1 MAPVQKNSHRRR
13 PHRTDT
19 QSSGGA
25 PGSLR
30 DYRQSF
36 PSRFRFA
43 GLMLALLFFVSGCQ
57 TIEEYFS
64 TINLAGGLDS
74 SSVTFYTRK
83 SQLERL
89 YGNDSA
95 AEVSRRNHSES
106 TTIERPFY
114 AISSAPN
121 PLPFFEDEGFFRYMR
136 TSVTFNSPR
145 TYRGTLINY
154 PDDGRVTADPRLS
167 LFYQLYTLPDLLGRR
182 MEFIYEEYRAYMTL
196 YFPYYSAEN
205 WYFAFGQSYGQSRY
219 NFDLLEQNFRLAS
232 VVRQWTPVYMVS
244 LNYGYRLGRF
254 FPKGLLSNTYIFLE
268 ISGDARNIHPINVN
282 IPRSDGLPSKRLYA
296 SMNYARIGIRKTI
309 SLTERSV
316 SDVESEQERRER
328 DERQRRE
335 EPERTLPEPNPELPD
350 KNQKQE
356 NNISP
361 DSTEKE
367 KASKNEP
374 SRDST
379 RQAPDSQDSGNS
391 RQRDRE
397 PEEDSNDSSS
407 DSYFP
412 Y

>member
-1 MAPVQKNSHRRR
+1 MALARRIATIHMEIPIQGSAR
-13 PHRTDT
+13 QRLILRTGRILFGLFLLCT
-19 QSSGGA
+19 
-25 PGSLR
+25 LWI
-30 DYRQSF
+30 F
-36 PSRFRFA
+36 P
-43 GLMLALLFFVSGCQ
+43 GCQ

-83 SQLERL
+83 SSLERL

-95 AEVSRRNHSES
+95 AEVTRRIHSES

-114 AISSAPN
+114 SISSAPN
-121 PLPFFEDEGFFRYMR
+121 PLPFFENEGFFRYMR

-154 PDDGRVTADPRLS
+154 PDDGRVTSDPRLS
-167 LFYQLYTLPDLLGRR
+167 LFYQLYPLPDLLGRR

-205 WYFAFGQSYGQSRY
+205 WYLAFGQSYGQSRY
-219 NFDLLEQNFRLAS
+219 NFDLLEQNLRLAS

-244 LNYGYRLGRF
+244 LNYGYRLGKF
-254 FPKGLLSNTYIFLE
+254 FPKGLLANTYVFLE
-268 ISGDARNIHPINVN
+268 ISGDARSIHPINVN
-282 IPRSDGLPSKRLYA
+282 IPRSDALESKRLYA

-316 SDVESEQERRER
+316 SEVER
-328 DERQRRE
+328 DQRPNENIDRRE
-335 EPERTLPEPNPELPD
+335 EEERTLPEPDPKLPEKKD
-350 KNQKQE
+350 SKATE
-356 NNISP
+356 NEDSP
-361 DSTEKE
+361 
-367 KASKNEP
+367 
-374 SRDST
+374 
-379 RQAPDSQDSGNS
+379 
-391 RQRDRE
+391 E
-397 PEEDSNDSSS
+397 PEEHRDSRDRKPDDGSDKRTDSRENSS

>member
-1 MAPVQKNSHRRR
+1 MDPARTAKSEITAPCRNTASLCNASTDSSQHPDSTRKVTGTGLRNSLLVL
-13 PHRTDT
+13 PISLLLL
-19 QSSGGA
+19 SSA
-25 PGSLR
+25 
-30 DYRQSF
+30 
-36 PSRFRFA
+36 
-43 GLMLALLFFVSGCQ
+43 GCQ

-83 SQLERL
+83 SALERL

-95 AEVSRRNHSES
+95 AEVTRRNHSDS

-136 TSVTFNSPR
+136 TSVTLNSPR

-154 PDDGRVTADPRLS
+154 PDDGRRTSDPRLS
-167 LFYQLYTLPDLLGRR
+167 LFYQLYPLPDLLGRR

-196 YFPYYSAEN
+196 YFPYYNAEN
-205 WYFAFGQSYGQSRY
+205 WYIAFGQSYGQSRY

-268 ISGDARNIHPINVN
+268 ISGDARSIHPINVN
-282 IPRSDGLPSKRLYA
+282 IPRTDGLASKRLYA

-316 SDVESEQERRER
+316 SEVEKDQSDQNM
-328 DERQRRE
+328 QRRE
-335 EPERTLPEPNPELPD
+335 EEEKTLPEPNPELPEKD
-350 KNQKQE
+350 SEKNKD
-356 NNISP
+356 P
-361 DSTEKE
+361 KKE
-367 KASKNEP
+367 SEEE
-374 SRDST
+374 
-379 RQAPDSQDSGNS
+379 S
-391 RQRDRE
+391 RQPSPGKKSDTNDADRE
-397 PEEDSNDSSS
+397 GSS